1 MLLTQ
6 LILVG
11 VLTVVA
17 VGQGLSPARGGPP
30 SDKLS
35 ARDASVA
42 RSYRGLFIA
51 PAETGNAVQV
61 QLAPEVIT
69 RNPNPQP
76 RVVCGMVVV
85 PVTPAVDPKM
95 IIPPKNGP
103 KVEYKIR
110 AIEPRICHE

>member
-6 LILVG
+6 LIVVG

-17 VGQGLSPARGGPP
+17 VGQGLSAARGGQP
-30 SDKLS
+30 SDKLN
-35 ARDASVA
+35 ARGASVA
-42 RSYRGLFIA
+42 RPYQGLFVT
-51 PAETGNAVQV
+51 PPEPRKAVQV
-61 QLAPEVIT
+61 QLPPEVLT
-69 RNPNPQP
+69 RTPKPQP

-85 PVTPAVDPKM
+85 PVTPDVDPKM
-95 IIPPKNGP
+95 IAPPKNDP

>member
-6 LILVG
+6 LMVVG
-11 VLTVVA
+11 MLTVVV
-17 VGQGLSPARGGPP
+17 VGQGLSPARRGQP
-30 SDKLS
+30 SDTLS
-35 ARDASVA
+35 TRDASVA

-51 PAETGNAVQV
+51 PPETGNAVQV
-61 QLAPEVIT
+61 QLPSEVLT
-69 RNPNPQP
+69 RNPNPH
-76 RVVCGMVVV
+76 VVCGMVVV

-95 IIPPKNGP
+95 SARPRNDP

>member
-6 LILVG
+6 LITVG

-17 VGQGLSPARGGPP
+17 VGQGLSPARGGQP
-30 SDKLS
+30 SDKPN
-35 ARDASVA
+35 ARDLSVT
-42 RSYRGLFIA
+42 RPYQGLFIT
-51 PAETGNAVQV
+51 PPEPGKAVQV
-61 QLAPEVIT
+61 QLPREVLT
-69 RNPNPQP
+69 QNPSPQP
-76 RVVCGMVVV
+76 HVVCGMVVV

-95 IIPPKNGP
+95 IAPPKNDP

>member
-1 MLLTQ
+1 MLLIQ
-6 LILVG
+6 LVVVG
-11 VLTVVA
+11 ALTVVA
-17 VGQGLSPARGGPP
+17 VGQGLSATRGGHP
-30 SDKLS
+30 SDRLN

-42 RSYRGLFIA
+42 RPYQRLFIT
-51 PAETGNAVQV
+51 PPEPGKAVQV
-61 QLAPEVIT
+61 QLPPEVLT

-95 IIPPKNGP
+95 IAPSRNDP

>member
-1 MLLTQ
+1 MLVTQ

-11 VLTVVA
+11 LLTVVA
-17 VGQGLSPARGGPP
+17 VGQGLSPARGGQP

-42 RSYRGLFIA
+42 RSYRGLFMT
-51 PAETGNAVQV
+51 PPEPGKAVQV
-61 QLAPEVIT
+61 QVPHEVLP

-85 PVTPAVDPKM
+85 PVTPDVDPKM
-95 IIPPKNGP
+95 IAPPKNDP

-110 AIEPRICHE
+110 AIEPRICQE

>member
-17 VGQGLSPARGGPP
+17 VGQGLSPARGGQP
-30 SDKLS
+30 SDTLN
-35 ARDASVA
+35 ARDISIA
-42 RSYRGLFIA
+42 RPYQGLFVA
-51 PAETGNAVQV
+51 PREAGTAVQV
-61 QLAPEVIT
+61 QLAPEVLT
-69 RNPNPQP
+69 RNPSPQP

-95 IIPPKNGP
+95 IAPPKNDP
-103 KVEYKIR
+103 KVDYKIR

>member
-30 SDKLS
+30 SDKLG
-35 ARDASVA
+35 ARDASIT
-42 RSYRGLFIA
+42 RSYRGLFMA

-61 QLAPEVIT
+61 QLAPEIIT
-69 RNPNPQP
+69 RNPQP

-95 IIPPKNGP
+95 ITPPKNDP

-110 AIEPRICHE
+110 AIEPRICYE